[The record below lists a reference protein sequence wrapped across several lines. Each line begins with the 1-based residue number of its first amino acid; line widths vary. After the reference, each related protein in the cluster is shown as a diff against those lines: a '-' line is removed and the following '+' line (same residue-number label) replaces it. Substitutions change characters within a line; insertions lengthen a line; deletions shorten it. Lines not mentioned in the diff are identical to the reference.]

1 MKRTFV
7 IAAIFA
13 NLSYAASA
21 KMINNYVNGN
31 SLLSYCTTP
40 IAATSAFCSGYTQ
53 GIADALGGST
63 VNGFRACIPA
73 GVQGAQLKDIA
84 IDFLRAHAANRH
96 SGAAGLVSAAFAE
109 AFPCP

>member
-7 IAAIFA
+7 IAAILV
-13 NLSYAASA
+13 NLPYPAPA
-21 KMINNYVNGN
+21 KITNNFVSGN

-40 IAATSAFCSGYTQ
+40 IAAPSGFCSGYTQ
-53 GIADALGGST
+53 AVADALGANT

-84 IDFLRAHAANRH
+84 IDFLRAHAANRQ
-96 SGAAGLVSAAFAE
+96 SGAAGLISAAFAE